1 MWCSSRNLAAAAIAD
16 SDPQLA
22 ITVAGARAAAL
33 RALGD
38 ADSAIGILVEARQ
51 LGAASLAA
59 GWDTPQLNF
68 ALAVIEASLGDDAG
82 ATTYLEQA
90 VAAGWRDI
98 EWARGVPGT
107 AQVVHL
113 VGYAALE
120 KTVLD
125 DLQRQWKSVA
135 NRAEAATVGL
145 SR

>member
-1 MWCSSRNLAAAAIAD
+1 MRRSGGTVCLVGAVAIFQLRLRV
-16 SDPQLA
+16 SIWRLPQLRTA
-22 ITVAGARAAAL
+22 IRSSQL
-33 RALGD
+33 PWN
-38 ADSAIGILVEARQ
+38 
-51 LGAASLAA
+51 LGADSLAA

-68 ALAVIEASLGDDAG
+68 ALAVIEASLGDEAG
-82 ATTYLEQA
+82 ATAYLEQA

-107 AQVVHL
+107 AQVVHI
-113 VGYAALE
+113 VGYGALE
-120 KTVLD
+120 KTLLD